1 MSKNPAWE
9 AEQAQFDRESLEQ
22 LTEQERE
29 GYERFLPI
37 LEGLRHNEVNNDRRH
52 RRKQQ
57 IGYEDQLEQ
66 WLSEESTVQRRRG
79 APPDFKGPDY
89 LTLIEKDECL
99 RQGKPYYANKVLEEI
114 IGMLTAPQRD
124 ALELTEMWG
133 YSTKEV
139 AAMQGTSERNVR
151 KLRQR
156 AMDNIRD
163 IYAETLGNKRYLS
176 LRQKQFLERISAD

>member
-1 MSKNPAWE
+1 M
-9 AEQAQFDRESLEQ
+9 
-22 LTEQERE
+22 LT
-29 GYERFLPI
+29 
-37 LEGLRHNEVNNDRRH
+37 D
-52 RRKQQ
+52 
-57 IGYEDQLEQ
+57 
-66 WLSEESTVQRRRG
+66 
-79 APPDFKGPDY
+79 A
-89 LTLIEKDECL
+89 
-99 RQGKPYYANKVLEEI
+99 
-114 IGMLTAPQRD
+114 MLTAPQRNV
-124 ALELTEMWG
+124 LELTEMWG

>member
-1 MSKNPAWE
+1 
-9 AEQAQFDRESLEQ
+9 
-22 LTEQERE
+22 
-29 GYERFLPI
+29 
-37 LEGLRHNEVNNDRRH
+37 V
-52 RRKQQ
+52 
-57 IGYEDQLEQ
+57 
-66 WLSEESTVQRRRG
+66 
-79 APPDFKGPDY
+79 APPAVKVEVGAILDRVPSNTCSPVASALMVTLSPM
-89 LTLIEKDECL
+89 LTD
-99 RQGKPYYANKVLEEI
+99 A
-114 IGMLTAPQRD
+114 MLTAPQRNV
-124 ALELTEMWG
+124 LELTEMWG